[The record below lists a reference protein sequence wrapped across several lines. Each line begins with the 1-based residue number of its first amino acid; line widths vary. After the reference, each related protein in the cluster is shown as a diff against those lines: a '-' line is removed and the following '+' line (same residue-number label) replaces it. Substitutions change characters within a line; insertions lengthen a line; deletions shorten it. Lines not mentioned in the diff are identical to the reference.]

1 MNWEQIKTTIDSFT
15 DKPLVI
21 AITTIL
27 VSAAFAFIL
36 FSKTSLGKKAIR
48 KLTDL
53 YALGKEK
60 ADKTLEKVQE
70 VEILA
75 TEKIEALKAE
85 YEEKAENLKSEY
97 EQKAAVLISLL
108 NFYEETLFVI
118 LEKIPNAKVQNEL
131 AIFKANYQ
139 GKKAA
144 ITETIGEIYEDFNSA
159 VEKNKEEVEQQYK
172 EKIDYL
178 ADEIKK
184 LNLYISELKGG
195 EQDGE
200 QREES
205 ENTDS
210 IEEEI

>member
-21 AITTIL
+21 AITTVL

-48 KLTDL
+48 KLTEL

-60 ADKTLEKVQE
+60 ADKTLQKVEE

-75 TEKIEALKAE
+75 KEKIEALEAE
-85 YEEKAENLKSEY
+85 YEQKAENLKSEY
-97 EQKAAVLISLL
+97 EQKAIVVISLL
-108 NFYEETLFVI
+108 NYYEQTLFNI
-118 LEKIPNAKVQNEL
+118 LEKIPNAKVQAEL
-131 AIFKANYQ
+131 AVFKANYQ
-139 GKKAA
+139 DKKAA
-144 ITETIGEIYEDFNSA
+144 ITETVGEIYEDFNLA
-159 VEKNKEEVEQQYK
+159 VERTKEEVSK
-172 EKIDYL
+172 EYQEKVDFL

-195 EQDGE
+195 EPDGE

-205 ENTDS
+205 ENTEP